1 MSENQD
7 LTPQEIA
14 SITNSFKEGVCGGD
28 AEGVIKIASA
38 ASDQFTRR
46 KMRESSFFSSIL
58 PFTKVNNSQLWEQ
71 LDREDPAMLF
81 EMEADQWTPK
91 TISFN
96 DTADTHEYRA
106 DKYILAFFSNTTP
119 EWTKNVNYLRTYRG
133 DVRQLI
139 TDNSLRDLSRL
150 RDMHCMAD
158 VDEICGT
165 IPGGLSPY
173 TDLEQYVVYPGRLDR
188 NNWVSTQQLMHD
200 RMLLN
205 GVMLCNQ
212 RTWSEFQRWDRNMV
226 GGDFAQDT
234 FLKGNKAFDRAK
246 VSGIEFIVTMKSDI
260 VNNGILYAFAPSNYL
275 GKAAVLEEPTMYV
288 KKDKDILRFS
298 CREIIGMTI
307 ANTAGVQKVAYKDV
321 TGVYGGDGRIVLSAS
336 TDTPAAVIANP
347 AQGEISTAD
356 DAIASGNKWTQTT
369 SPVTE

>member
-1 MSENQD
+1 MSNNQD

-14 SITNSFKEGVCGGD
+14 SITNAFKEGISGD
-28 AEGVIKIASA
+28 NAEGVIKTASA
-38 ASDQFTRR
+38 ASNQFTRR
-46 KMRESSFFSSIL
+46 KMRESSFFSGIM

-158 VDEICGT
+158 VDEICGA

-188 NNWVSTQQLMHD
+188 NNWVSTQQILHD

-212 RTWSEFQRWDRNMV
+212 RTWSEFQRWDRTMA

-234 FLKGNKAFDRAK
+234 FLKGNKAFERAS
-246 VSGIEFIVTMKSDI
+246 VSGIDFIVTMKSDI
-260 VNNGILYAFAPSNYL
+260 VNNGIIYAFAPSNYL

-321 TGVYGGDGRIVLSAS
+321 TGVYGGDGRIVLTGSGTGAVSA
-336 TDTPAAVIANP
+336 TKTVK
-347 AQGEISTAD
+347 GEIDTTTDS
-356 DAIASGNKWTQTT
+356 NYYQTT
-369 SPVTE
+369 APVTE